1 MRRFLTFRWL
11 LRHAAMVVLVVAFLA
26 LGWWQIGRARH
37 GNLLSFGYAVEWPLF
52 ALFVIFLP
60 QVPLRTQSAMAAR
73 EPASPLGERP
83 VEPAAEL
90 PAD

>member
-1 MRRFLTFRWL
+1 MDNVFVLG
-11 LRHAAMVVLVVAFLA
+11 AVVLTVAF
-26 LGWWQIGRARH
+26 
-37 GNLLSFGYAVEWPLF
+37 
-52 ALFVIFLP
+52 LFVIFLP